1 MRVRIIPRW
10 GELQLQAEEKGARL
24 VSVAPADPTGVDMA
38 RVASAMR
45 AIDEVSAGRL
55 ALPAAEEA
63 ITAISHAPPA
73 PTWLFTLAAAAGAA
87 ALSVLFGVEHLAA
100 VALIVA
106 SAAVGAVLRRTLAQY
121 STNPLLQPLCAAL
134 LAGIIG
140 ALAVRYE
147 LSSSLRLVA
156 VCPCMIDTAEI
167 YFSERVVGD
176 CLRAGPIRAVI
187 ASKFLPFPGR
197 TSPRRLMSA
206 LDGSLAR
213 LGLKTIDLYYVHYP
227 LPLIDVGVFAE
238 GLVEAVKSGKARAV
252 GVANFNADQMRR
264 IADHLARAG
273 VPLAANQV
281 NYSLLRRA
289 AETNGV
295 LEACRELDVAL
306 VAYFPL
312 ASGRLT
318 QPSDSMGTK
327 ALLTCLADIARTHD
341 ASISQVA
348 LNWLLARDSRVIP
361 IPGATK
367 PHHARANLDA
377 LGWRLSE
384 TEFDAIDRA
393 SAKRGT

>member
-1 MRVRIIPRW
+1 M
-10 GELQLQAEEKGARL
+10 
-24 VSVAPADPTGVDMA
+24 PANHDTRHDTRPLGRTGIHVLPLGIGTNKW
-38 RVASAMR
+38 RR
-45 AIDEVSAGRL
+45 ADR
-55 ALPAAEEA
+55 
-63 ITAISHAPPA
+63 
-73 PTWLFTLAAAAGAA
+73 
-87 ALSVLFGVEHLAA
+87 
-100 VALIVA
+100 
-106 SAAVGAVLRRTLAQY
+106 GAVLETYRTIHD
-121 STNPLLQPLCAAL
+121 
-134 LAGIIG
+134 AG
-140 ALAVRYE
+140 
-147 LSSSLRLVA
+147 
-156 VCPCMIDTAEI
+156 PCMIDTAEI

-176 CLRAGPIRAVI
+176 CLRAGPSRAVI

-312 ASGRLT
+312 RPAASR
-318 QPSDSMGTK
+318 SR
-327 ALLTCLADIARTHD
+327 RT
-341 ASISQVA
+341 A
-348 LNWLLARDSRVIP
+348 WTR
-361 IPGATK
+361 
-367 PHHARANLDA
+367 
-377 LGWRLSE
+377 
-384 TEFDAIDRA
+384 
-393 SAKRGT
+393 KRC

>member
-1 MRVRIIPRW
+1 MTN
-10 GELQLQAEEKGARL
+10 EL
-24 VSVAPADPTGVDMA
+24 
-38 RVASAMR
+38 
-45 AIDEVSAGRL
+45 
-55 ALPAAEEA
+55 
-63 ITAISHAPPA
+63 
-73 PTWLFTLAAAAGAA
+73 
-87 ALSVLFGVEHLAA
+87 
-100 VALIVA
+100 
-106 SAAVGAVLRRTLAQY
+106 
-121 STNPLLQPLCAAL
+121 
-134 LAGIIG
+134 
-140 ALAVRYE
+140 
-147 LSSSLRLVA
+147 
-156 VCPCMIDTAEI
+156 
-167 YFSERVVGD
+167 
-176 CLRAGPIRAVI
+176 I

-295 LEACRELDVAL
+295 LEACRELDLAL

-312 ASGRLT
+312 AS
-318 QPSDSMGTK
+318 DNMGTK
-327 ALLTCLADIARTHD
+327 ALLTCLADIARAHG

-367 PHHARANLDA
+367 PHHARTNLDA

>member
-1 MRVRIIPRW
+1 M
-10 GELQLQAEEKGARL
+10 A
-24 VSVAPADPTGVDMA
+24 ADHDTRPLGRTGIHVLPLGIGTNKW
-38 RVASAMR
+38 RR
-45 AIDEVSAGRL
+45 ADR
-55 ALPAAEEA
+55 
-63 ITAISHAPPA
+63 
-73 PTWLFTLAAAAGAA
+73 
-87 ALSVLFGVEHLAA
+87 
-100 VALIVA
+100 
-106 SAAVGAVLRRTLAQY
+106 GAVLETYRTIRD
-121 STNPLLQPLCAAL
+121 
-134 LAGIIG
+134 AG
-140 ALAVRYE
+140 
-147 LSSSLRLVA
+147 
-156 VCPCMIDTAEI
+156 PCMIDTAEI

-176 CLRAGPIRAVI
+176 CLRAGPGRAVI

-197 TSPRRLMSA
+197 TSPRRLVSA

-213 LGLKTIDLYYVHYP
+213 LRLKTIDLYYVHYP
-227 LPLIDVGVFAE
+227 LPLIDVRVFAA
-238 GLVEAVKSGKARAV
+238 GLVEAVRSGKARAV

-312 ASGRLT
+312 ASGRLA
-318 QPSDSMGTK
+318 QPSGTK
-327 ALLTCLADIARTHD
+327 ALLTCLTDIARAHD
-341 ASISQVA
+341 ASISQIA
-348 LNWLLARDSRVIP
+348 LNWLLARDSHVIP

-367 PHHARANLDA
+367 PHHARDNLDA

-393 SAKRGT
+393 SAESGT

>member
-1 MRVRIIPRW
+1 LGRTGIHVLPLGIGTNKWRR
-10 GELQLQAEEKGARL
+10 
-24 VSVAPADPTGVDMA
+24 ADP
-38 RVASAMR
+38 
-45 AIDEVSAGRL
+45 
-55 ALPAAEEA
+55 
-63 ITAISHAPPA
+63 
-73 PTWLFTLAAAAGAA
+73 
-87 ALSVLFGVEHLAA
+87 
-100 VALIVA
+100 
-106 SAAVGAVLRRTLAQY
+106 GAVSETYRAVHD
-121 STNPLLQPLCAAL
+121 
-134 LAGIIG
+134 AG
-140 ALAVRYE
+140 L
-147 LSSSLRLVA
+147 
-156 VCPCMIDTAEI
+156 CMIDTAEI

-176 CLRAGPIRAVI
+176 CLRAGPTSAVM

-238 GLVEAVKSGKARAV
+238 GLIEAVRSGKARAV

-281 NYSLLRRA
+281 NYSLLQRA

-295 LEACRELDVAL
+295 LDACRELDVAL

-318 QPSDSMGTK
+318 QSSDGISTK
-327 ALLTCLADIARTHD
+327 ALLTCLDDIARMHN

-348 LNWLLARDSRVIP
+348 LNWLLTRDSHVIP

-367 PHHARANLDA
+367 PDHARANLDA

-384 TEFDAIDRA
+384 AEFDAIDRA
-393 SAKRGT
+393 SVKRGT